1 MLEQLHNLKEEQKVP
16 EKIDEI
22 IKQLNE
28 NYNSLQE
35 RASVLIKN
43 SRDSKQSSEDDHIK
57 PPNQRSF
64 SEKEEEK
71 SEEKEKQ

>member
-1 MLEQLHNLKEEQKVP
+1 MLEQLHDLKEEQKVP

-43 SRDSKQSSEDDHIK
+43 NSRESKQSSEEEYIK
-57 PPNQRSF
+57 PRNIRSF
-64 SEKEEEK
+64 SEKEN
-71 SEEKEKQ
+71 